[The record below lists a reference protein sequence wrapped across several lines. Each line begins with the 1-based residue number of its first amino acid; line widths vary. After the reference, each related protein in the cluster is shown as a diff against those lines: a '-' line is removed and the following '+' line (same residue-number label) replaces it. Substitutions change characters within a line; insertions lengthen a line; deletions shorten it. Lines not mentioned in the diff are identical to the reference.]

1 MQQAEKRLI
10 SPEKYFEMEEA
21 AEYKNE
27 YYHGEIFA
35 MSGAS
40 FHHNLIAGNVLAS
53 LHNSLRNTDCVV
65 FISRMKIQVDEARH
79 YTYPDVSIVCGDIEF
94 AEGRDDTVTN
104 PVVIFEVLSE
114 STRSYDKGDKFT
126 AYRKISSLRDYI
138 LVDQYACHAEY
149 FHINEADRWEL
160 DEFESLDDVF
170 TIRSV
175 GVQISLNAVYDR
187 IELSAPKMPG

>member
-10 SPEKYFEMEEA
+10 SPEEYFEMEEA

-40 FHHNLIAGNVLAS
+40 FHHNLIAGNIFANLHAS
-53 LHNSLRNTDCVV
+53 LRDTGCIAFTSD
-65 FISRMKIQVDEARH
+65 MKIRVDEARH

-114 STRSYDKGDKFT
+114 SARSYDKGDKFT
-126 AYRKISSLRDYI
+126 AYRKVASLRDYI
-138 LVDQYACHAEY
+138 LVDQYAYHAEH
-149 FHINEADRWEL
+149 FFKNHAGRWEL
-160 DEFESLDDVF
+160 EEFEKLGDAF
-170 TIRSV
+170 TIRSAD
-175 GVQISLNAVYDR
+175 VQMSLDDIYHRVK
-187 IELSAPKMPG
+187 L